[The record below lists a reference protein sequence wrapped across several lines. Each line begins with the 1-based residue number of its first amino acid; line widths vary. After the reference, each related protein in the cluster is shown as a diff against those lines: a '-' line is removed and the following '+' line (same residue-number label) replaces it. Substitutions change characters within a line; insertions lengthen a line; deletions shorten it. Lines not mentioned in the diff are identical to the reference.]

1 MSIVSG
7 GWIGGFIGGPTCV
20 VKDSVIQQNQMH
32 EERGYI
38 SLFKWDFALILY
50 AEVQKRLLLSFDEMH
65 LNTSINVEI
74 KLDIVLGHTGSSLS
88 GDN

>member
-1 MSIVSG
+1 MSIESG
-7 GWIGGFIGGPTCV
+7 GCIGCFIGGPTCV
-20 VKDSVIQQNQMH
+20 VK
-32 EERGYI
+32 
-38 SLFKWDFALILY
+38 
-50 AEVQKRLLLSFDEMH
+50 EVQKRLLLSFDEMH

>member
-1 MSIVSG
+1 M
-7 GWIGGFIGGPTCV
+7 

-32 EERGYI
+32 EERGYF

-50 AEVQKRLLLSFDEMH
+50 AEVQQRLLLSFDEMH
-65 LNTSINVEI
+65 LNPSINVEI